1 MNFQTLLKMESTTN
15 SNTQTLIKMLSQM
28 KEAYINEL
36 HRNVELEQL
45 NKQLRQELVKALK
58 GDTKQA

>member
-36 HRNVELEQL
+36 KRNVELEQL
-45 NKQLRQELVKALK
+45 NKQLRQELIKALK
-58 GDTKQA
+58 GDTK

>member
-58 GDTKQA
+58 GDKKQA

>member
-1 MNFQTLLKMESTTN
+1 MESPN
-15 SNTQTLIKMLSQM
+15 INTQTLIKMLDQM
-28 KEAYINEL
+28 KQAYINEL

-58 GDTKQA
+58 GDCK

>member
-1 MNFQTLLKMESTTN
+1 
-15 SNTQTLIKMLSQM
+15 MLEQM
-28 KEAYINEL
+28 KQAYINEL

-58 GDTKQA
+58 SDTK